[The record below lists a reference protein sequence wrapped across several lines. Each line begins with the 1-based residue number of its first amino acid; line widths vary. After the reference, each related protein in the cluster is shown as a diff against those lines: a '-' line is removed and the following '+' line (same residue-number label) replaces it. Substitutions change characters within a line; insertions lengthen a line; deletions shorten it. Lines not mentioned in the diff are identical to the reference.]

1 MSELDYG
8 ICKKCNQPNTGDEW
22 CRSCNAK
29 RVQENFK
36 NWTSGNDDIDKFIQH
51 TQLSAT
57 NSGEVLEWIPYDRF
71 YDIKF
76 IAKGGFGN
84 VYKANWIDGRI
95 FYWDNENNNWVKK
108 FKNMLWNNKNSN
120 WKRYKKNQIVALKS
134 LNNSK
139 NVRLEFINEV

>member
-1 MSELDYG
+1 MGKYG
-8 ICKKCNQPNTGDEW
+8 TCEECNQENTGHVNW

-29 RVQENFK
+29 HFQQNFK

-51 TQLSAT
+51 TQLSA
-57 NSGEVLEWIPYDRF
+57 NNCEQVLEWIPYDRF

-84 VYKANWIDGRI
+84 VYKAIWIDGNI
-95 FYWDNENNNWVKK
+95 WEWDN
-108 FKNMLWNNKNSN
+108 KNQN
-120 WKRYKKNQIVALKS
+120 WKRHTNTEVALKS

-139 NVRLEFINEV
+139 KVSLEFIKEV

>member
-1 MSELDYG
+1 MGFGTCEE
-8 ICKKCNQPNTGDEW
+8 CNQENTYFNW

-29 RVQENFK
+29 RFQQNFK

-51 TQLSAT
+51 TQLSA
-57 NSGEVLEWIPYDRF
+57 NNWDKVLEWIPYDRF

-84 VYKANWIDGRI
+84 VYKAIWIDGCI
-95 FYWDNENNNWVKK
+95 DKWDNENQ
-108 FKNMLWNNKNSN
+108 N
-120 WKRYKKNQIVALKS
+120 WKRYKLDNNEFVVALKS

-139 NVRLEFINEV
+139 NVTTEFINEV